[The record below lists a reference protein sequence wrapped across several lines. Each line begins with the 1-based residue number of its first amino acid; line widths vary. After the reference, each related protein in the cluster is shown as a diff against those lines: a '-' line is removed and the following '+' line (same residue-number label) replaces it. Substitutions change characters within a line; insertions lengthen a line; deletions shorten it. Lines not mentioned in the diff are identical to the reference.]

1 MEDIKIIEGNNKEY
15 AVMRLRSLAEVVG
28 LVPEGT
34 GTRMMKFPVLGYEES
49 PDGGMVPLLGIGMV
63 EDKKK
68 EIA

>member
-1 MEDIKIIEGNNKEY
+1 MEDIKIIEENNKEY

-34 GTRMMKFPVLGYEES
+34 GTRMMKFPVLGYEET
-49 PDGGMVPLLGIGMV
+49 PDGSMVPLLGIGMV